1 MQALNSFFGAGV
13 LPLPKTVRP
22 EKNPIHGAS
31 PPGSLLFR
39 ATEKDSVH
47 FSGGPDKGSAN
58 DSSTPAAPRIYMDVP
73 HRTTHGRMSRSASP
87 QLPVSEMVSRN
98 MRPFRETEDA
108 LEHYR
113 DIAEPYANRL
123 AEVVS
128 RYYRNNA
135 VLQGNDD
142 EMKASILSVLKRK
155 LKDQQMVTVDCAD
168 TNLLGLER
176 YYNSQRPLMYFFSE
190 SADTLLLPRNKPVLL
205 VVENLSS
212 TDADTLQTQEAI
224 QKIKAKNPNFRFLIT
239 QPKPGYDSSFPGHRW
254 GRPPMGNS
262 KPSAQFQTEWVS
274 DLSVAQWIRVLQKDK
289 QAQDILKHYDFALPN
304 KPLELFVNRLQETR
318 MKALERE
325 LILAEL
331 DSLASFARSQQG
343 EQGREITEELVTQ
356 YCGRFGPPL
365 GPPPKPPAVISA
377 DPFSQKPYKIIKP
390 GSITTSMDDVVG
402 HEQAKKVLAMV
413 LEMVEFPALYE
424 HWNQNDEDATNNYV
438 LLMGEPGNGKT
449 MLAKAIAAL
458 GKGTFIGSTGSKF
471 VNTYVGMGANNVRQL
486 EAEINALPKNELAV
500 LFIDE
505 IDSLCGKREL
515 QQGGSHE
522 DHKTLGELLTMT
534 EGLESSG
541 RKLLLIAATNLPDE
555 LDDALLSR
563 FHHKISVTKPDSGQR
578 KEILQKQ
585 MTQKMLMPDETV
597 NLDEIVR
604 QTAGLQGR
612 DLRNLMKLAKMNLIN
627 SIPRE
632 EKERLNQDP
641 EARKAFKLQLTQK
654 ILKQALAELKQ
665 GWKDVTKRTAMSDEA
680 SRSYS

>member
-1 MQALNSFFGAGV
+1 MLALTPFSGAGA
-13 LPLPKTVRP
+13 LPPKPVRP
-22 EKNPIHGAS
+22 GNNQLHGVNPSG
-31 PPGSLLFR
+31 GLLFR
-39 ATEKDSVH
+39 VAEKDSVH
-47 FSGGPDKGSAN
+47 FSGGPDKNTAN
-58 DSSTPAAPRIYMDVP
+58 DSSTPAAPRVYMDVP
-73 HRTTHGRMSRSASP
+73 HRATHGRMIRSASP
-87 QLPVSEMVSRN
+87 QSPVGEMVARHV
-98 MRPFRETEDA
+98 RPFRETDDA

-113 DIAEPYANRL
+113 DIAEPYAERL
-123 AEVVS
+123 AEVAS

-142 EMKASILSVLKRK
+142 EMKASILSALKRK
-155 LKDQQMVTVDCAD
+155 LTDQQMVMVDGSA
-168 TNLLGLER
+168 TNLMRLES
-176 YYNSQRPLMYFFSE
+176 YYSSQRPLMHFFSE
-190 SADTLLLPRNKPVLL
+190 NADTLLLPHNKPVLL
-205 VVENLSS
+205 IVDNLSAA
-212 TDADTLQTQEAI
+212 DADYLQTQEVL

-239 QPKPGYDSSFPGHRW
+239 RPKLGHDSGYPGYRW
-254 GRPPMGNS
+254 GMPQPGNAKS
-262 KPSAQFQTEWVS
+262 SAQFQTEWVS
-274 DLSVAQWIRVLQKDK
+274 DLNVTQWIRVLQRDK
-289 QAQDILKHYDFALPN
+289 QVQELLKHYDLALPN

-318 MKALERE
+318 TKALERE
-325 LILAEL
+325 LILGEL

-343 EQGREITEELVTQ
+343 GQEHEITEELVTQ
-356 YCGRFGPPL
+356 YCGRFGPPI
-365 GPPPKPPAVISA
+365 GPPPKLPTVISA

-390 GSITTSMDDVVG
+390 GSIKTSLDDVVG
-402 HEQAKKVLAMV
+402 HEQAKKMLTMV

-424 HWNQNDEDATNNYV
+424 HWNKNDEDATNNNV

-458 GKGTFIGSTGSKF
+458 GKGTFINTTGSKF

-486 EAEINALPKNELAV
+486 EAEINALPKDELAV

-522 DHKTLGELLTMT
+522 DHKTLGELLTML

-541 RKLLLIAATNLPDE
+541 RKLLVMAATNVPDE

-563 FHHKISVTKPDSGQR
+563 FHYKINVTKPDSEQR

-585 MTQKMLMPDETV
+585 MTQKMLVPDETV

-627 SIPRE
+627 GIPRE
-632 EKERLNQDP
+632 EKERLNQDS

-680 SRSYS
+680 SRSYA